1 MKDPHLPLR
10 QVGAFLVPIMYPC
23 AQRIG
28 TRSTIDR
35 NVWRWGE
42 SKKRPLAD
50 PHDPARKSCFG
61 DLLPFCP

>member
-10 QVGAFLVPIMYPC
+10 QGGGFLVPIMYPC

-42 SKKRPLAD
+42 LKKRLLAD
-50 PHDPARKSCFG
+50 PHDPA
-61 DLLPFCP
+61 